1 MQIHFIKEFPWG
13 KKSHFVE
20 KIWAGFA
27 LNDFLWNNRDGCWS
41 TEHYKEL
48 WPYGDDPD
56 GTSSWWR
63 PFMKAKPKIHT
74 IREDLKERWKA
85 GKIIHFE
92 QWTSKPYNSKCY
104 HFAPLI
110 PCVSTQK
117 IEIKYNRGGGVNVFI
132 DGKFFYYQTE
142 WGLEWDKETKENMFK
157 LAINDGFDSI
167 SDFFK
172 WFNKDYSGKII
183 HWTDCRY

>member
-13 KKSHFVE
+13 EKSHFVE

-41 TEHYKEL
+41 TEHYKEH

-74 IREDLKERWKA
+74 IREDLKDRWKP
-85 GKIIHFE
+85 GKLIHFE
-92 QWTSKPYNSKCY
+92 QWTEKPYNSKCY

-117 IEIKYNRGGGVNVFI
+117 IEIEYIQGKPVVVIDHSHFYNPIVNI
-132 DGKFFYYQTE
+132 DKGM
-142 WGLEWDKETKENMFK
+142 LL
-157 LAINDGFDSI
+157 LANNDGFETI
-167 SDFFK
+167 EDFFK
-172 WFNKDYSGKII
+172 WFKSDYEGKII

>member
-13 KKSHFVE
+13 EKSHFVE

-27 LNDFLWNNRDGCWS
+27 LNDFLWNNRAGYWS
-41 TEHYKEL
+41 TEHYKEH

-74 IREDLKERWKA
+74 IREDFKDRWKPE
-85 GKIIHFE
+85 KIIHFE
-92 QWTSKPYNSKCY
+92 QWTGKPYNSKCY

-110 PCVSTQK
+110 PCVSVQK
-117 IEIKYNRGGGVNVFI
+117 IEIEYQGLKQNGNIIPAIKI
-132 DGKFFYYQTE
+132 DGNYLVRNEFY
-142 WGLEWDKETKENMFK
+142 K
-157 LAINDGFDSI
+157 LAQNDGFETE